1 MPLLLCVCMRTCACA
16 LTPSCVC
23 VHVCTL
29 TPSVCVCVCVCVCV
43 LVGGRGRQAGRLS
56 PLNAEMMEAGVLW
69 GGCEGWLRRS
79 AHPLGGA
86 VCRDYE

>member
-1 MPLLLCVCMRTCACA
+1 MELREREQEKGTGA
-16 LTPSCVC
+16 LTPVC
-23 VHVCTL
+23 VYVHVRVC
-29 TPSVCVCVCVCVCV
+29 SYSFVCVCVCVCVV
-43 LVGGRGRQAGRLS
+43 VGGRGRQAGRLS

>member
-1 MPLLLCVCMRTCACA
+1 MCVCARARVLLL
-16 LTPSCVC
+16 LHVC
-23 VHVCTL
+23 VYMCVL
-29 TPSVCVCVCVCVCV
+29 LLLRVCVCVCVCVCV